1 MYGHWGK
8 GNELCTPTWF
18 WSHLL
23 KKPLMENFIFCA
35 VFRISF
41 GALLS
46 NAYLP
51 KSLQIGQN
59 LKMFLVQRIFDQ
71 VCYKK
76 KVILTEN
83 FGFSL
88 NIAR

>member
-1 MYGHWGK
+1 
-8 GNELCTPTWF
+8 
-18 WSHLL
+18 
-23 KKPLMENFIFCA
+23 MENFIFCA

-59 LKMFLVQRIFDQ
+59 LKICFQFNGYSTKFVINKNWYWREILDLVLI
-71 VCYKK
+71 
-76 KVILTEN
+76 
-83 FGFSL
+83 
-88 NIAR
+88 